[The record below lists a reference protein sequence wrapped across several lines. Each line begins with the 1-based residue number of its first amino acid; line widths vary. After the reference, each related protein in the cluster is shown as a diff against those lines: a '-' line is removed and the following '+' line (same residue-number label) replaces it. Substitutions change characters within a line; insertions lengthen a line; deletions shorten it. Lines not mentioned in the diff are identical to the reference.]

1 MYLLLCGEE
10 IGGCRTTDT
19 ILLLMGFYYLFFVA
33 VSGRIEMDYPNLVNG
48 SVGKD
53 LIIPCSFSVIDDQLT
68 GEATV
73 VWWKS
78 MAYTGPVI
86 YQCSN
91 NCSKSDGRY
100 SFAGNITE
108 KNISLKIS
116 MVSFTDTGIYF
127 CRIERS
133 DKFTSQGI
141 VLQVKVPKELRRI
154 YVQTTEQGERWV
166 TCEVFGDPPPNV
178 IWTQPNTVNPSEI
191 LNQHG
196 IYSSSSSVPASP
208 NTNYTCQIDLEKQ
221 KVALSIY
228 NQESGTLAAACN
240 ERVYI
245 TVIVVLAVTLGIV
258 LLYLLCV
265 LVNLFKRGHN
275 KPSENNDNVY
285 HNYPRLPDLDGIYM
299 NERKVETKTSK

>member
-1 MYLLLCGEE
+1 KTSFAVCAAAKR
-10 IGGCRTTDT
+10 CRTTDT

-141 VLQVKVPKELRRI
+141 VLQVKGKMMPQMLLKP
-154 YVQTTEQGERWV
+154 Y
-166 TCEVFGDPPPNV
+166 
-178 IWTQPNTVNPSEI
+178 
-191 LNQHG
+191 
-196 IYSSSSSVPASP
+196 
-208 NTNYTCQIDLEKQ
+208 
-221 KVALSIY
+221 
-228 NQESGTLAAACN
+228 
-240 ERVYI
+240 
-245 TVIVVLAVTLGIV
+245 AVTPKNVKRKNVECTLKSSTQD
-258 LLYLLCV
+258 YRSAFLC
-265 LVNLFKRGHN
+265 G
-275 KPSENNDNVY
+275 NV
-285 HNYPRLPDLDGIYM
+285 
-299 NERKVETKTSK
+299 